1 MTTWADL
8 SSLSIE
14 SLVPHRGSMCWLDRV
29 TEVGDEHVRA
39 EATLRAD
46 HLLMRDGQL
55 SAASGVEYM
64 AQAVAA
70 WAGAQRQKAGG
81 SPKIGFLLGTRRYQ
95 CRRAVFQVGETL
107 CVQVRRTFQADNG
120 LGQFEARI
128 LIGGDEVASANLN
141 VFGPDDPETFLAG
154 QSL

>member
-1 MTTWADL
+1 MTELPIDA
-8 SSLSIE
+8 
-14 SLVPHRGSMCWLDRV
+14 LVPHRGAMSWLDRV

-46 HLLMRDGQL
+46 HLLLREGRL
-55 SAASGVEYM
+55 GAAAGVEYM

-95 CRRAVFQVGETL
+95 CSRAAFLLGETL
-107 CVQVRRTFQADNG
+107 CISVQRQFQADNG

-128 LIGGDEVASANLN
+128 EIDGAAVATANLN
-141 VFGPDDPETFLAG
+141 VFGPEDPEAFLKG
-154 QSL
+154 QNL